1 MAFEQLRTTVGLD
14 NQQSPWQRDRGIWKY
29 NDGGRKA
36 AGFKGST
43 GDCVTRAIA
52 IATGSPYKWVYDEIN
67 YRISMDVDAHPKSG
81 ARTGVPRNVYQPF
94 LEEFGFEWVPL
105 MTIGA
110 GTTVHLHA
118 DELPSGIIVARV
130 SKHLCA
136 VKDGVILDTADPSRG
151 GSRCCYGYFELG
163 PLR

>member
-1 MAFEQLRTTVGLD
+1 MTNTFKDLEDLLVM
-14 NQQSPWQRDRGIWKY
+14 SPWQRDRNVWKY

-36 AGFKGST
+36 AGFKGEAA

-67 YRISMDVDAHPKSG
+67 YRISMDVDSHPKSG
-81 ARTGVPRNVYQPF
+81 ARTGVPRKVYEPF
-94 LEEFGFEWVPL
+94 LEEFGFEWMPTMKV
-105 MTIGA
+105 GA
-110 GTTVHLHA
+110 GTTVHLRA
-118 DELPSGIIVARV
+118 DELPSGILVARV

-136 VKDGVILDTADPSRG
+136 IKDGVILDTHDPSRG
-151 GSRCCYGYFELG
+151 GTRCVYGFFYLG